1 MYELSRE
8 LMKELK
14 LVVLGNRGPSRPP
27 KSQILTYVLKMREK
41 PAVKHSIEKHVFLN
55 FVRLSKI
62 SCPI

>member
-14 LVVLGNRGPSRPP
+14 LLVLGNRGHSRPP
-27 KSQILTYVLKMREK
+27 KSQILTHVLKMREK
-41 PAVKHSIEKHVFLN
+41 PAVKHSIEKHVLLN

-62 SCPI
+62 SCLI